1 MKARNHMSNEQ
12 LRKAIN
18 ETIQSLQPRY
28 NGFGGKIDE
37 VKNEEREMLL
47 AHLGE
52 LLAAEKIRAR
62 GSRLIELG
70 YKLPKHSVK
79 AEINRLK

>member
-28 NGFGGKIDE
+28 NGFGGKIGE
-37 VKNEEREMLL
+37 VRNEEREMLL

-52 LLAAEKIRAR
+52 LLAAEKIRATQ
-62 GSRLIELG
+62 SLIEKG
-70 YKLPKHSVK
+70 CEPK
-79 AEINRLK
+79 